1 MLRRRKVMLSGAA
14 IFASAPAWAMASS
27 PDAIA
32 SSLAQIQPDQQAYSV
47 SGIVAGTMD
56 GAGQRIV
63 TQGVSGTGRALDG
76 DTVFEIAS
84 ITKVFTSLLLADMV
98 LRKEVDLDDLAAKY
112 LPAHVHVPDFE
123 GRGITLRDLVTY
135 APGLPGWPDNLPK
148 LDMTKPF
155 PEYSIDQMYA
165 ALEAY
170 KLATAP
176 GTVYRYSNFG
186 FGLLG
191 HVLSRAA
198 GMRFEDLLVSRICT
212 PLCMESTRFTL
223 TPSMQMRVAPGHN
236 GQLQQVESWRTS
248 SPFDG
253 AGALYSTANDLLKFL
268 AAASGREASSLA
280 PAFATLLEPNRR
292 VKTPNM
298 HVAAGWFVLAGHGD
312 ELVWKNGDKV
322 GYTSF
327 MGYSKKSG
335 QGLVLLANSECAYM
349 LTPVGWHILNPD
361 IPVKKLG

>member
-1 MLRRRKVMLSGAA
+1 MLSRRYFMLSSVAVM
-14 IFASAPAWAMASS
+14 ASAPAFASVSS
-27 PDAIA
+27 PDGVAA
-32 SSLAQIQPDQQAYSV
+32 LLAQIQPDQQT
-47 SGIVAGTMD
+47 SGIVAGILD
-56 GAGQRIV
+56 GAGQRVV
-63 TQGVSGTGRALDG
+63 TQGISGADCTLDG

-98 LRKEVDLDDLAAKY
+98 LRREVALDDLAAKY
-112 LPAHVHVPDFE
+112 LPPHVHMPDYE
-123 GRGITLRDLVTY
+123 GRGITLRDLATY
-135 APGLPGWPDNLPK
+135 APGLPGWPENLPP

-155 PEYSIDQMYA
+155 PEYSIGQMYA

-170 KLATAP
+170 KLPNAP
-176 GTVYRYSNFG
+176 GSTYRYSNFG

-198 GMRFEDLLVSRICT
+198 GVRFEDLLVSRICA
-212 PLCMESTRFTL
+212 PLGMDSTRFTL
-223 TPSMQMRVAPGHN
+223 TPSMRARVAPGHN
-236 GQLQQVESWRTS
+236 GELQPVESWRTS

-280 PAFATLLEPNRR
+280 PAFATLLEPNRP

-327 MGYSKKSG
+327 MGYSRKSG

>member
-1 MLRRRKVMLSGAA
+1 MLSRRTFMLSSAA
-14 IFASAPAWAMASS
+14 LMASAPALASS
-27 PDAIA
+27 QDGVAA
-32 SSLAQIQPDQQAYSV
+32 LLAQIQPDQQA
-47 SGIVAGTMD
+47 SGIVAGMLD

-63 TQGVSGTGRALDG
+63 TQGVSGIGRALDG

-98 LRKEVDLDDLAAKY
+98 LRKDVALDDLAAKY
-112 LPAHVHVPDFE
+112 LPVHVHVPDYQ

-135 APGLPGWPDNLPK
+135 APGLPGWPDNLPQP
-148 LDMTKPF
+148 LDMAKPF
-155 PEYSIDQMYA
+155 PEYSMDQMYA

-170 KLATAP
+170 KLPDAP
-176 GTVYRYSNFG
+176 GRKYRYSNFG

-198 GMRFEDLLVSRICT
+198 GVRFEDLMVSRVCA
-212 PLCMESTRFTL
+212 PLGLDSTRFTL
-223 TPSMQMRVAPGHN
+223 TPSMRTRLAPGHN
-236 GQLQQVESWRTS
+236 EQLQQVESWRTT

-268 AAASGREASSLA
+268 AAASGRQASSLA
-280 PAFATLLEPNRR
+280 PAFATLLEPNRPL
-292 VKTPNM
+292 KTANM

-327 MGYSKKSG
+327 MGYSKKTG

-349 LTPVGWHILNPD
+349 LTPVGWHMLNPD
-361 IPVKKLG
+361 IPVKKLGT